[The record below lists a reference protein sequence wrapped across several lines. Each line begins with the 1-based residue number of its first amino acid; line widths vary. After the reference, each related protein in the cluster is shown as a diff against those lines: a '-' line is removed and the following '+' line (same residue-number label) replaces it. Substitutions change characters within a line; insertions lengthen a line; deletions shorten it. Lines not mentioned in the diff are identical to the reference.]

1 MRKHQKKCH
10 RRISAAVI
18 FLCIGAITLAMIGSS
33 SGTAITLEQS
43 EQQETQ
49 ETIIS
54 HSGSGVSEEKM
65 ISVTRSDGTVD
76 TLTLEDY
83 LIGVLSAEVS
93 PQFYEEALKAQAI
106 AARTYTESKLQEGQP
121 LCDDYRCCQAY
132 YDESQRRERWNE
144 RFDENEARLRE
155 AVTATS
161 GMVLCYDGQL
171 AKTFFHSTCGGM
183 TASAEE
189 VWGTPYPYLVSV
201 DCSWDTDAPR
211 YQETVELS
219 VAEANACLNDGVV
232 YCSASPSEVPVVKS
246 QTASGRAE
254 EVSYGGTQWKG
265 TDFRQKLG
273 LNSTNFSFEINDG
286 VLSISTIGYGHGV
299 GLCQHGA
306 NGMAKEG
313 YTFEEILTHYYPGCY
328 LETQS

>member
-76 TLTLEDY
+76 TLNLEDY

-121 LCDDYRCCQAY
+121 
-132 YDESQRRERWNE
+132 
-144 RFDENEARLRE
+144 F
-155 AVTATS
+155 VTI
-161 GMVLCYDGQL
+161 
-171 AKTFFHSTCGGM
+171 
-183 TASAEE
+183 
-189 VWGTPYPYLVSV
+189 
-201 DCSWDTDAPR
+201 
-211 YQETVELS
+211 TV
-219 VAEANACLNDGVV
+219 VV
-232 YCSASPSEVPVVKS
+232 KPITMNPSEENVGMNVSMKMKPVFV
-246 QTASGRAE
+246 R
-254 EVSYGGTQWKG
+254 
-265 TDFRQKLG
+265 L
-273 LNSTNFSFEINDG
+273 
-286 VLSISTIGYGHGV
+286 
-299 GLCQHGA
+299 
-306 NGMAKEG
+306 
-313 YTFEEILTHYYPGCY
+313 
-328 LETQS
+328 

>member
-171 AKTFFHSTCGGM
+171 QRLFSILLAVGRLPLQKRLGNS
-183 TASAEE
+183 
-189 VWGTPYPYLVSV
+189 YPYLVSV
-201 DCSWDTDAPR
+201 DCSWDTMH
-211 YQETVELS
+211 
-219 VAEANACLNDGVV
+219 
-232 YCSASPSEVPVVKS
+232 PVI
-246 QTASGRAE
+246 RN
-254 EVSYGGTQWKG
+254 GGTFCCRGK
-265 TDFRQKLG
+265 RL
-273 LNSTNFSFEINDG
+273 
-286 VLSISTIGYGHGV
+286 
-299 GLCQHGA
+299 
-306 NGMAKEG
+306 
-313 YTFEEILTHYYPGCY
+313 
-328 LETQS
+328 LE